1 MEMELYPL
9 IMSPSFRHGQE
20 TPWGGYALKK
30 QFGKDTPDD
39 ITGESLEVSALPGHE
54 SCVANG
60 ACRGKT
66 LREIFDLWGDRLTG
80 VPGKTF
86 PLLLKLLDARQ
97 PLSVQVHPGDDYARL
112 HEGKSGKS
120 EAWYILDADPG
131 AKLVYGVD
139 TRGEDLRSVV
149 KAGKL
154 ENCLCWTPVRPGDVF
169 HIPAGTVHALGPG
182 IRCYEI
188 QQSSDVT
195 YRFWDWGRVGKD
207 GRPREL
213 HTARALDVSRPEG
226 LPEAGTGTGNRHTG
240 GTETLLVDDPHFRL
254 YAVDLDGTYA
264 LPAGEMA
271 FLTPTTSCSLRW
283 GKNREEL
290 LPYRSALI
298 PAGSQPVSVTGNGR
312 ILLSLRQPRS
322 MAQTA

>member
-1 MEMELYPL
+1 MR
-9 IMSPSFRHGQE
+9 SH
-20 TPWGGYALKK
+20 TPAKVRPVFIPA
-30 QFGKDTPDD
+30 FGTS
-39 ITGESLEVSALPGHE
+39 ECEV
-54 SCVANG
+54 
-60 ACRGKT
+60 K
-66 LREIFDLWGDRLTG
+66 
-80 VPGKTF
+80 
-86 PLLLKLLDARQ
+86 
-97 PLSVQVHPGDDYARL
+97 
-112 HEGKSGKS
+112 
-120 EAWYILDADPG
+120 
-131 AKLVYGVD
+131 
-139 TRGEDLRSVV
+139 
-149 KAGKL
+149 
-154 ENCLCWTPVRPGDVF
+154 PGDVF
-169 HIPAGTVHALGPG
+169 YIPSGTIHALGPG
-182 IRCYEI
+182 IQCYEI

-271 FLTPTTSCSLRW
+271 FLTPTTSCTLRW

>member
-195 YRFWDWGRVGKD
+195 YRFWDWGRTGKD

-213 HTARALDVSRPEG
+213 HTRQALAVSSPGVPAVQAPETRKT
-226 LPEAGTGTGNRHTG
+226 PG
-240 GTETLLVDDPHFRL
+240 GSSTLLVSDPHFRL
-254 YAVDLDGTYA
+254 YAVDLDGDYS
-264 LPAGEMA
+264 LPSGRML
-271 FLTPTTSCSLRW
+271 FLTPVSGCTLRW
-283 GKNREEL
+283 DTGTQ
-290 LPYRSALI
+290 PVAPFRSVLI
-298 PAGSQPVSVTGNGR
+298 PAGMKSVTLSGTGR
-312 ILLSLRQPRS
+312 VLV
-322 MAQTA
+322 ACAV